1 MKLAKRSTFIKTA
14 VVTLLLLALP
24 ACGAAATATPAP
36 TVAPTATATPAPT
49 PIPQATPD
57 STEAPAP
64 TDQAR
69 TNRATPLSL
78 TQALAP
84 LSKEIEGD
92 GNQETE
98 QFIVS
103 QGVMILMA
111 NYEGDGKFK
120 VTISSPERDLEPS
133 IDVDGPY
140 FGNLVFTIYRK
151 NTDGMATGGHT
162 IKVDADGP
170 WRIRLFQDFPTT
182 GKEPTIQFGGVGDG
196 GGGWMELKEGE
207 YTIRAS
213 HDGESLFQ
221 VRLHEGRGA
230 PETLVID
237 EDGPYDETIS
247 ITVGEDPS
255 VSDVAPGLYSIGVRA
270 DGVWS
275 LIIEDSNNPAP

>member
-14 VVTLLLLALP
+14 VATLLLLAMA

-36 TVAPTATATPAPT
+36 TVAPTATPAPT
-49 PIPQATPD
+49 PIPQVTPD

-64 TDQAR
+64 TEQAR
-69 TNRATPLSL
+69 TNRATALSL

-111 NYEGDGKFK
+111 NYEGDGNFK
-120 VTISSPERDLEPS
+120 LTISSPERDLEPS

-170 WRIRLFQDFPTT
+170 WRIRLFQDFPTA
-182 GKEPTIQFGGVGDG
+182 GKEPTIQFGGLGDG

-213 HDGESLFQ
+213 HDGESHFQ

>member
-14 VVTLLLLALP
+14 VATILLLALA

-36 TVAPTATATPAPT
+36 TVSPTATPAPA
-49 PIPQATPD
+49 PIPQVTPD

-69 TNRATPLSL
+69 TDRPTTMSL

-84 LSKEIEGD
+84 LSMEIEGD

-120 VTISSPERDLEPS
+120 LTISSPERDLEPS

-140 FGNLVFTIYRK
+140 SGNLVFTIYRK
-151 NTDGMATGGHT
+151 NIDGMATGGHT

-170 WRIRLFQDFPTT
+170 WRIRLLQNFPTT
-182 GKEPTIQFGGVGDG
+182 GKEPTIEFGGVGDG